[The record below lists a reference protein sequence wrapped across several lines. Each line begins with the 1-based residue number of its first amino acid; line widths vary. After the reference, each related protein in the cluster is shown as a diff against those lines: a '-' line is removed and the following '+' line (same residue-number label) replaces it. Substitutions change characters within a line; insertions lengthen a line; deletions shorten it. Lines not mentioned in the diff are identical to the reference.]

1 MKPFRFGVNMRT
13 VVSATEWAARARN
26 LEDQG
31 YSTLC
36 LPDHLAPMLA
46 PLPALAIAAAAT
58 RRLRVGT
65 MVLNNDFRHPAVL
78 AREAATLDVLSD
90 GRLEL
95 GLGAGHMKSEYD
107 EAGLPFDRG
116 GVRVERL
123 AEAVII
129 LKRLF
134 DGEPVTF
141 HGRHYQVNGHTIYPK
156 PVQQPRPPILIGGNG
171 PRLLTLAAA
180 EADIVG
186 FSGITFARGG
196 VAPDFS
202 GFRAGGVDDAAAA
215 RARGRGRPLRS
226 ARAERAAPA
235 GHRHR
240 RSPGGRRGAG
250 AALDRGHGRRRAR
263 ESLRAAWIT
272 WTRWWPAAAPAAALG
287 HLVLCHLRKRT
298 PTPWRRS
305 WPVSPE
311 PERTRERRCHR
322 EAQGEGKTRRAA
334 KDLPAR
340 KAAKGGNVS
349 TYTVT
354 THVRRIHSKLG

>member
-13 VVSATEWAARARN
+13 VVSATEWAARARA

-36 LPDHLAPMLA
+36 LPDHLAPMPA

-123 AEAVII
+123 AEAVVI

-141 HGRHYQVNGHTIYPK
+141 HGRHYHVNGHAIYPK

-202 GFRAGGVDDAAAA
+202 GFRAGGVDTRLQLVREA
-215 RARGRGRPLRS
+215 
-226 ARAERAAPA
+226 
-235 GHRHR
+235 
-240 RSPGGRRGAG
+240 AG
-250 AALDRGHGRRRAR
+250 ARFDQLELNALLQRVIVTDD
-263 ESLRAAWIT
+263 
-272 WTRWWPAAAPAAALG
+272 
-287 HLVLCHLRKRT
+287 
-298 PTPWRRS
+298 
-305 WPVSPE
+305 
-311 PERTRERRCHR
+311 
-322 EAQGEGKTRRAA
+322 RRAA
-334 KDLPAR
+334 AEELVQRWTAVTADDVLTSPFVLLGSVDEMVAQLQAQRLRWGLSYYVTQEAYAEALAPAVAR
-340 KAAKGGNVS
+340 LAG
-349 TYTVT
+349 
-354 THVRRIHSKLG
+354 R